1 METGIDYNKAHQIE
15 INIKQIRIDSHIRKL
30 NESSSIIKQIYLV
43 IFLIICVGFLVV
55 FYYVILWLQTL

>member
-1 METGIDYNKAHQIE
+1 MDSGIVYNKAHQIE

-43 IFLIICVGFLVV
+43 ICLIICVEFLVGL
-55 FYYVILWLQTL
+55 YYDILWLQTL